1 MEDHLK
7 EISHGECHKGHCPH
21 CYDEV
26 PNITGSHELDTIIS
40 ISKNKDMLGRLN
52 LYIVG
57 DIYNSA
63 KMDR

>member
-21 CYDEV
+21 EYDSI
-26 PNITGSHELDTIIS
+26 PNITGSHELDII
-40 ISKNKDMLGRLN
+40 IAKSKNKDMLARLS

-57 DIYNSA
+57 DTYNSS
-63 KMDR
+63 KMDK